1 MVSKSRTMTINNGFG
16 PQITGNESIAELFNK
31 KGVRLTKR
39 DRQEKA
45 IRASLDPKLVEQIQE
60 FDTKINKNTP
70 MHKYELL
77 ILWLEHRIS
86 DITIKQQVKSK

>member
-1 MVSKSRTMTINNGFG
+1 MVSKRGTMTINNGFG